1 MLRRKKNVEAVFL
14 LSEKVMDLGQVV
26 GLPHRAEHPVEM
38 IINYAESDSI
48 VVCFSLPHWGLGCN
62 SE

>member
-1 MLRRKKNVEAVFL
+1 MEAVFL